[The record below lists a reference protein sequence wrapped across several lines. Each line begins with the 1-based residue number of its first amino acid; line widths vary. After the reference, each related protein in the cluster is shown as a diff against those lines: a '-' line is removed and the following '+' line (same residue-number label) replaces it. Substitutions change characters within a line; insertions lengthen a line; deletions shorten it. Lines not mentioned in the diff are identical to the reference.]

1 MKRTG
6 RQAIETHDISQKK
19 YPMPGTDLGTT
30 NACPFNEAYDV
41 DISGGR
47 QSEYC
52 LGRGDE
58 YSCFSRTVQGSRE
71 ALKPAS
77 NPTRMPREREPW
89 EMAVS
94 QPAVAPRKRK

>member
-6 RQAIETHDISQKK
+6 KQAIETHDISQRK

-30 NACPFNEAYDV
+30 TAIPFNDAYDV
-41 DISGGR
+41 DMSGGS

-58 YSCFSRTVQGSRE
+58 YSCMSRLVEGCKE
-71 ALKPAS
+71 DLKPAP
-77 NPTRMPREREPW
+77 NPTRHPRERQPW
-89 EMAVS
+89 EGVMAVPMQS
-94 QPAVAPRKRK
+94 SRKRK